1 MAGVPSARSGDR
13 SAGAD
18 RDWRLSWERKEHDR
32 RAFSPGPLLGAAV
45 QRRVRQL
52 DQRVPR
58 RRSSWRSGVS
68 APASPPAHQPS
79 SVQRSAGP
87 GPSST
92 LTSLWLFRYALP
104 PPPLSARPPG
114 WDGDRWRS
122 VPRRWARFLDLPPQS
137 LRPPGDH
144 LGRRQCPLCDLAAW
158 VTDQAGGSADEQDRS
173 VACLL
178 SVPAGRMVRRGWA
191 CGQASD
197 QEPPLRPKARSL
209 LWEDLERSVPPKGR
223 KCYHVSTWVLIPSSI
238 CSQFRLNC
246 SACPWSLQL
255 SWVNVMR
262 VRSPSAVSV
271 YTIVW

>member
-52 DQRVPR
+52 DQRGPR

-68 APASPPAHQPS
+68 RRLPRRRTSHRPCS
-79 SVQRSAGP
+79 RSAGP

-104 PPPLSARPPG
+104 PPPFGARPPG

-122 VPRRWARFLDLPPQS
+122 VPRRWARTPGSAPAVAAPTR
-137 LRPPGDH
+137 RPPRAAAVSALRSCRLGH
-144 LGRRQCPLCDLAAW
+144 RSGRRLRRRAGSVCGLPAFRTRVGWLAGVGLADRRATRSRRFGRKRGRFFGRTW
-158 VTDQAGGSADEQDRS
+158 NEASPRKDGSAITF
-173 VACLL
+173 
-178 SVPAGRMVRRGWA
+178 PRG
-191 CGQASD
+191 S
-197 QEPPLRPKARSL
+197 
-209 LWEDLERSVPPKGR
+209 
-223 KCYHVSTWVLIPSSI
+223 
-238 CSQFRLNC
+238 
-246 SACPWSLQL
+246 
-255 SWVNVMR
+255 
-262 VRSPSAVSV
+262 
-271 YTIVW
+271 